1 MLTQDRNILLKG
13 VVGSTAYG
21 LAHEGS
27 DRDYLGL
34 YAARTK
40 DLLGL
45 HPPKDS
51 VVTKDPD
58 TTLHEAKKF
67 ISLCLGGNPTVSEL
81 LWLDEYEVE
90 TRIGQHLVSIRES
103 LLGADRV
110 RNAYLGY
117 AWQQFERLANRGG
130 TFSADTAKR
139 TEKHARHMVRLVQQ
153 GLELYRT
160 GHLTIKVAD
169 PEYVRDMGKKIAA
182 NPLVGRHFMDQA
194 QHDFDGVNTVL
205 PQKASEKEAAF
216 WLERV
221 RIEFWRP

>member
-1 MLTQDRNILLKG
+1 VNILLKG

-21 LAHEGS
+21 LDHADS
-27 DRDYLGL
+27 DKDYLGVF
-34 YAARTK
+34 AAPTK

-58 TTLHEAKKF
+58 TTVHEAKKF
-67 ISLCLGGNPTVSEL
+67 IGLCLGGNPTVSEL
-81 LWLDEYEVE
+81 LWLDEYEVS
-90 TRIGQHLVSIRES
+90 TRIGQHLISIRES

-117 AWQQFERLANRGG
+117 AWQQFERLSNRGG

-160 GHLTIKVAD
+160 GQLTIRVDD
-169 PEYVRDMGKKIAA
+169 PEYVRTMGARIAA
-182 NPLVGRHFMDQA
+182 DPQIGGEFMQQA
-194 QHDFDGVNTVL
+194 QHDFDGVKTVL
-205 PQKASEKEAAF
+205 PEKASELEAAF
-216 WLERV
+216 WLDRV
-221 RIEFWRP
+221 RTEYWRPRP

>member
-1 MLTQDRNILLKG
+1 MNVLLKG

-21 LAHEGS
+21 LAHADS
-27 DRDYLGL
+27 DQDYLGVF
-34 YAARTK
+34 AARTK

-51 VVTKDPD
+51 QVSKDPD
-58 TTLHEAKKF
+58 TTMHEAKKF
-67 ISLCLGGNPTVSEL
+67 IGLCLGGNPTVSEL
-81 LWLDEYEVE
+81 LWLEEYEVN
-90 TRIGQHLVSIRES
+90 TRIGQHLISIRES

-160 GHLTIKVAD
+160 GQLTIRVKD
-169 PEYVRDMGKKIAA
+169 PEYVRDMGVKIAED
-182 NPLVGRHFMDQA
+182 PQVG
-194 QHDFDGVNTVL
+194 HDFMQKAQDDFDVVKTVL
-205 PQKASEKEAAF
+205 PEKASEKEAAF